1 MIPRSV
7 GRPFAAALA
16 GGTLAFI
23 LPVTPA
29 LAQWH
34 VGIQTGGTI
43 GTLSGGFVER
53 ADIAYGATI
62 GADIEYWF
70 GERWV
75 IDADLTLL
83 QRGASNILLEAEVI
97 DFRFNYLET
106 PLMVGHSFPIL
117 GRGWALS
124 PYAGLSAGWISDC
137 GVRFEGQSHYMKC
150 EEGNPGGPVTKV
162 DISVP
167 FGVAFR
173 HRYPGGSRL
182 ALDLRYS
189 VSVTPVLRPDGLEA
203 RSQVLQLLFAFV
215 LPLSEVDR

>member
-1 MIPRSV
+1 MTPGGVR
-7 GRPFAAALA
+7 RRLAAAIA
-16 GGTLAFI
+16 GGALGLVLA
-23 LPVTPA
+23 TP
-29 LAQWH
+29 LSAQWH

-62 GADIEYWF
+62 GADVEYWF
-70 GERWV
+70 AERWV
-75 IDADLTLL
+75 IDADLVLL
-83 QRGASNILLEAEVI
+83 QRGASNIPHDADVV

-106 PLMVGHSFPIL
+106 PLMVGHAFPIL
-117 GRGWALS
+117 GRRWAVS

-150 EEGNPGGPVTKV
+150 EEGNPGGPVTKIDV
-162 DISVP
+162 NVP

-182 ALDLRYS
+182 TLDLRFA
-189 VSVTPVLRPDGLEA
+189 VSITPVLQPDGREA
-203 RSQVLQLLFAFV
+203 RSRVLQLLFSFV
-215 LPLSEVDR
+215 LPLSEENR

>member
-1 MIPRSV
+1 MIPGD
-7 GRPFAAALA
+7 GRRRLAAVIA
-16 GGTLAFI
+16 GGVLGLVLQA
-23 LPVTPA
+23 TPGI
-29 LAQWH
+29 AQLH

-43 GTLSGGFVER
+43 GVMSGSFVER
-53 ADIAYGATI
+53 TDIAYGATI
-62 GADIEYWF
+62 GADVEYWL

-83 QRGASNILLEAEVI
+83 QRGASNIPFEADVV

-117 GRGWALS
+117 GGGWAFS
-124 PYAGLSAGWISDC
+124 PYAGVSAGWISDC

-162 DISVP
+162 DVSVP